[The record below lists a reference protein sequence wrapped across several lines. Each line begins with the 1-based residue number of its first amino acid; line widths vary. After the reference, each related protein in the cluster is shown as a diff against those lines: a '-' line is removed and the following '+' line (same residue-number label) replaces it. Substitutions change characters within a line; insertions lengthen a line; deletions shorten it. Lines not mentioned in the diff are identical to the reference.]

1 MQSTSYTWLQLM
13 NPCLTN
19 RTASTYKNNKQCST
33 SVLLW
38 LLHQRHQ
45 WRKYSLIE
53 NSLNCCH
60 TQLCTVISKAVL
72 MKEEWKDNPSITFSG
87 KAPHFYIHTWCFQ
100 TRATATPPRYML
112 INHHHL
118 TFDRWVAYCTHTINS
133 ALILIKWISV
143 RQFVYISPSQWKW
156 TTNTS
161 ATPDTVLFGSAY
173 SSYWLGSYEARM
185 VNTT

>member
-1 MQSTSYTWLQLM
+1 M

-19 RTASTYKNNKQCST
+19 TTASTYKNNKQCSS

-45 WRKYSLIE
+45 WRKCSLIE

-87 KAPHFYIHTWCFQ
+87 KTPHFYAHDAFKQEQEQHNPSLHVNQPPPSHFWSLSSLLHTHNKFS
-100 TRATATPPRYML
+100 
-112 INHHHL
+112 
-118 TFDRWVAYCTHTINS
+118 THS
-133 ALILIKWISV
+133 YQMDECQAV
-143 RQFVYISPSQWKW
+143 CVYITFSVKVNHQHKCYSWHCALWQCLQWLLAW
-156 TTNTS
+156 
-161 ATPDTVLFGSAY
+161 
-173 SSYWLGSYEARM
+173 
-185 VNTT
+185 